1 MNSQELILNE
11 KHRGDCYK
19 FLAACFY
26 PPEKELLLQENLLE
40 NLSHS
45 LSRICP
51 QAGIFA
57 AKMEE
62 AIRRYSHQE
71 LSVEYARLFLGP
83 YELQAPPYGSIYL
96 DGQKRVM
103 GDSTMEVLAVY
114 QEAGLSLQEDFKE
127 LPDHI
132 AVELE
137 FMYYL
142 TYQEVRAL
150 ENHDGKEAGKFLK
163 FQENFLENF
172 LGRWVPPFCARIKE
186 GTQNEFYA
194 ALADCLDTLVYNPL
208 SDLLPLLSQ
217 EITTSVY

>member
-1 MNSQELILNE
+1 VNSQELILNK

-26 PPEKELLLQENLLE
+26 PPEKALLLQENLLE

-45 LSRICP
+45 LNRVCP
-51 QAGIFA
+51 PAGIFA

-71 LSVEYARLFLGP
+71 LSVEYARLFMGP
-83 YELQAPPYGSIYL
+83 YELQAP
-96 DGQKRVM
+96 
-103 GDSTMEVLAVY
+103 MEVLAVY
-114 QEAGLSLQEDFKE
+114 QEAGLSLQDDFKE

-137 FMYYL
+137 FLYYL
-142 TYQEVRAL
+142 TYHEVQAL
-150 ENHDGKEAGKFLK
+150 EKHDGKEAEKLLK
-163 FQENFLENF
+163 SQENFLEYF
-172 LGRWVPPFCARIKE
+172 LGRWAPLFCARIKE

-194 ALADCLDTLVYNPL
+194 ALADCLDTLVQNPL
-208 SDLLPLLSQ
+208 PDLLPLLSQ
-217 EITTSVY
+217 EITTSI